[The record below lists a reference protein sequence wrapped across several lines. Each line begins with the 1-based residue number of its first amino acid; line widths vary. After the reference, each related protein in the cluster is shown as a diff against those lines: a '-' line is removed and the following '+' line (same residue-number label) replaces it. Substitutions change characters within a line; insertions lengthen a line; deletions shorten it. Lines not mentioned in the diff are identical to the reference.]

1 VSDAADRQRERA
13 ARAVLDAADALAA
26 LLDVTAGAEPA
37 GERRL
42 EPGEVAT
49 EGALQASWPA
59 SIFADLSGAVT
70 GEIAVQL
77 DRETQAE
84 LFEHLLGELPKSVA
98 PERAHAAL
106 YEAGN
111 ILISAA
117 AGAFARQT
125 GAVVLPSV
133 PRVVRSGDDAPRD
146 PLPRSRDPRRAWLS
160 EATLRHGGRPLRLR
174 LIWIPDNR

>member
-1 VSDAADRQRERA
+1 MSAAADRQRELA
-13 ARAVLDAADALAA
+13 AAAVLDAADALAA
-26 LLDVTAGAEPA
+26 LLDLPAGSEPA
-37 GERRL
+37 GDRRL
-42 EPGEVAT
+42 EPGELAT
-49 EGALQASWPA
+49 DGVPHEAWQA
-59 SIFADLSGAVT
+59 SIFADLSGAVA

-84 LFEHLLGELPKSVA
+84 LFEHLLGELPKAAA

-117 AGAFARQT
+117 AGAFARRA

-133 PRVVRSGDDAPRD
+133 PRVVRACDDASRD
-146 PLPRSRDPRRAWLS
+146 PAPLPRDARRAWLS
-160 EATLRHGGRPLRLR
+160 EAALRHGGRPLRLR
-174 LIWIPDNR
+174 LIWIPESR